1 MPPPY
6 KFDAA
11 PGFFD
16 KQRDA
21 SITLQLKLGSVQSA
35 LADDPMPDT
44 EELRALPLKDERL
57 PGGFTVTFDDG
68 DAMLTY
74 QVREESRVIVLIDLM
89 WIST

>member
-6 KFDAA
+6 KFDYA

-21 SITLQLKLGSVQSA
+21 SITLQLKLGSVLSA
-35 LADDPMPDT
+35 LAVDPTPDT
-44 EELRALPLKDERL
+44 DELRALPLKDRWL
-57 PGGFTVTFDDG
+57 PDAYTVTFNDG

-74 QVREESRVIVLIDLM
+74 QVREDFRAIRIIDLI
-89 WIST
+89 WV

>member
-6 KFDAA
+6 KFDYA

-21 SITLQLKLGSVQSA
+21 SIDLQLKLGSVLSG
-35 LADDPMPDT
+35 LANDPTPDT
-44 EELRALPLKDERL
+44 EELRALPLIDRRL
-57 PGGFTVTFDDG
+57 PNGFTVTFDDG

-74 QVREESRVIVLIDLM
+74 QVREDLGAIRLIDLI
-89 WIST
+89 WV

>member
-21 SITLQLKLGSVQSA
+21 SITLQLKLGSVQNA
-35 LADDPMPDT
+35 LAADPIPDT
-44 EELRALPLKDERL
+44 QELRALPLKDERL

-74 QVREESRVIVLIDLM
+74 QVREDSRVIMLIDLI
-89 WIST
+89 WV